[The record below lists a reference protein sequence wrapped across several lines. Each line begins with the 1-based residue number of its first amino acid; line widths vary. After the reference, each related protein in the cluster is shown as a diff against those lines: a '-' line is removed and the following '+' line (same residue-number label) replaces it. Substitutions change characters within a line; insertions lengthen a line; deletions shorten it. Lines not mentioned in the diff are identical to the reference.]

1 MDAIQRKRDKA
12 RLRVRKFR
20 AIKKALQEIEEPSNT
35 QDESL
40 SSFSIKSEDID
51 IEESG
56 PDLPTSNPS
65 SNFEFVDFSISEL
78 QPILARDF
86 DLIDKEQDSEPQKKR
101 IKPDEEESNRYSSNF
116 QKYVV
121 KELIRIRSQLEDIQH
136 SQQQL
141 ANKLNSAGVI
151 EPTPLDAID
160 KFMEEYSLSLP
171 FKSVG
176 EFERFDVA
184 LASNAT
190 LRAKFMASLLD
201 LFDRN
206 HVATKTLVNIM
217 KKYMSRD
224 VALSYTAVK
233 PVKDKY
239 VLKGTTFCKCIISV
253 LLKNHIDKNT
263 GTKATEH
270 NLLSA
275 LGSVLANAKDWEGF
289 RARRSKPNAIR
300 YDNDF

>member
-20 AIKKALQEIEEPSNT
+20 AIKKALQEIEEPTNA

-40 SSFSIKSEDID
+40 GSFSIKSEDLD
-51 IEESG
+51 IEDSMG
-56 PDLPTSNPS
+56 IPSANPP
-65 SNFEFVDFSISEL
+65 SNFEFVDFAISEL

-86 DLIDKEQDSEPQKKR
+86 ALQEKETEVEQQQKKR
-101 IKPDEEESNRYSSNF
+101 LKQEEDENF

-136 SQQQL
+136 GQQQL

-160 KFMEEYSLSLP
+160 KFMEEYSLTLP
-171 FKSVG
+171 FKTVG
-176 EFERFDVA
+176 DFERFDVT
-184 LASNAT
+184 LAANPT
-190 LRAKFMASLLD
+190 LRAKFMSSLLD

-263 GTKATEH
+263 GIKATEH

-275 LGSVLANAKDWEGF
+275 LGSVLANAKDWEGY
-289 RARRSKPNAIR
+289 RARRSKPVPR
-300 YDNDF
+300 YDDF